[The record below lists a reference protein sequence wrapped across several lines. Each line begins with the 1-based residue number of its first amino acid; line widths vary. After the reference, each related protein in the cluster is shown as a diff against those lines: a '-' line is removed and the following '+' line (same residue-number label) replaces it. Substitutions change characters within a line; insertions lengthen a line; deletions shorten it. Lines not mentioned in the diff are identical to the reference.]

1 MKKFK
6 CILLIL
12 ISAAVLFVAAMFT
25 ISGYVQLR
33 TRDRILSADDAAA
46 LTDVDCILVLGCSV
60 KADGSPSS
68 MLYDRI
74 VTGTG
79 LYFAGASPK
88 ILMSGDHGEEDYDEV
103 GVMKEYA
110 IRAGVPSTDVF
121 MDHAGFS
128 TYESVCR
135 AKEIF
140 GVKKMIIVSQEYH
153 LSRALYIAEHFD
165 IEAYGVS
172 ASLRPYTKQTLR
184 DIREVCGRA
193 KDFCTS
199 IIKPAPTYLGEKIP
213 LDGDGDVTNDK

>member
-1 MKKFK
+1 MKRLKL
-6 CILLIL
+6 ILLIF
-12 ISAAVLFVAAMFT
+12 ISAVVLFAAAMFV
-25 ISGYVQLR
+25 ISGYVQL
-33 TRDRILSADDAAA
+33 TTKDRIISAEEAAA
-46 LTDVDCILVLGCSV
+46 LKDVDCILVLGCSV
-60 KADGSPSS
+60 KTDGTPSH

-74 VTGTG
+74 ITGTG

-88 ILMSGDHGEEDYDEV
+88 ILMSGDHGEDDYDEV
-103 GVMKEYA
+103 GVMKKYA
-110 IRAGVPSTDVF
+110 INNGVPSSDVF

-128 TYESVCR
+128 TYESICR

-140 GVKKMIIVSQEYH
+140 GVKKIIIVTQEYH

-172 ASLRPYTKQTLR
+172 ASLRTYTKQTLR

-199 IIKPAPTYLGEKIP
+199 FIKPAPTYLGEKISI
-213 LDGDGDVTNDK
+213 DGDGDVTNDK